1 MPKITLICYL
11 ESKTKFVFCD
21 HRSITRKSFSTS
33 LKHFW
38 DFYFT
43 AVDCLTNFGHNVRYI
58 ILETF
63 FYSGS
68 LSFDIY
74 KSQTSIRAGRPIL
87 TPFYHI
93 HPFHEHLNIR
103 WAIIAERSSLH
114 ISSGR
119 TRTGNLWFLSQVVN
133 QIRFKYI
140 RKMIDCSINEYYTDF
155 IALQFSAH
163 LKFADSDD
171 QCAVITKWILAFNE
185 GHASLQRTTFIKSPA
200 LWMKDLDM
208 TKFINWTALW

>member
-1 MPKITLICYL
+1 MTIALL
-11 ESKTKFVFCD
+11 DANHF
-21 HRSITRKSFSTS
+21 
-33 LKHFW
+33 LLLLFW
-38 DFYFT
+38 DVLLYS
-43 AVDCLTNFGHNVRYI
+43 CLTNFGHDVRYI

-74 KSQTSIRAGRPIL
+74 RSQTSRRAGRPIL

-93 HPFHEHLNIR
+93 HPFHEHLNIS
-103 WAIIAERSSLH
+103 WAIIAARSSLH

-140 RKMIDCSINEYYTDF
+140 RKMIDCSINEYYRLHCPSIFCTIKIRWF
-155 IALQFSAH
+155 RRSVCCANKMNFS
-163 LKFADSDD
+163 F
-171 QCAVITKWILAFNE
+171 
-185 GHASLQRTTFIKSPA
+185 
-200 LWMKDLDM
+200 
-208 TKFINWTALW
+208 

>member
-11 ESKTKFVFCD
+11 ESKTKFAFCD
-21 HRSITRKSFSTS
+21 HRSITWKSFSTS

-43 AVDCLTNFGHNVRYI
+43 AVDCLTNFGHDVRYI

-74 KSQTSIRAGRPIL
+74 RSQTGRRAGRPIL

-93 HPFHEHLNIR
+93 HPFHEHLNIS
-103 WAIIAERSSLH
+103 WAIIAARSSLH

-140 RKMIDCSINEYYTDF
+140 RKMIDCSINEYYRLHCPSIFCTIKIRWF
-155 IALQFSAH
+155 RRSVCCANKMNFS
-163 LKFADSDD
+163 F
-171 QCAVITKWILAFNE
+171 
-185 GHASLQRTTFIKSPA
+185 
-200 LWMKDLDM
+200 
-208 TKFINWTALW
+208 

>member
-1 MPKITLICYL
+1 MQII
-11 ESKTKFVFCD
+11 
-21 HRSITRKSFSTS
+21 
-33 LKHFW
+33 
-38 DFYFT
+38 FYFT
-43 AVDCLTNFGHNVRYI
+43 ETFETFTLQLLIVWPISVMTYG
-58 ILETF
+58 ILYLRLQQNPLF

-68 LSFDIY
+68 FSFDIY
-74 KSQTSIRAGRPIL
+74 KSQTSRKAGRPIL

-119 TRTGNLWFLSQVVN
+119 TPTGNLWFLSQVVN

-171 QCAVITKWILAFNE
+171 QCAVITKWILAFND

-200 LWMKDLDM
+200 LRMKDLDM
-208 TKFINWTALW
+208 TKFNNWTALW